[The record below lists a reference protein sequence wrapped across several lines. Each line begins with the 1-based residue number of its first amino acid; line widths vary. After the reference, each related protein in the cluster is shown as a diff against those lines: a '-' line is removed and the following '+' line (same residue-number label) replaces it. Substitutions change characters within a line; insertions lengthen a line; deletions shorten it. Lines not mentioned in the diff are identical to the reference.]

1 MSNFVGMHLP
11 HRGGSVAH
19 MFEDQLSGGQGEDGR
34 GVNTGCAGITSGAQT
49 STHLHNGGRKEP
61 RTWAGREIY
70 KGIKYGSED
79 EHFSCKRHIS
89 EGHNVIM

>member
-1 MSNFVGMHLP
+1 MSNLLACTFLAVAVVSPTCLRINSVEGRVRMVE
-11 HRGGSVAH
+11 GSTPVVPASPLGPKPAH
-19 MFEDQLSGGQGEDGR
+19 TYTMVD
-34 GVNTGCAGITSGAQT
+34 A
-49 STHLHNGGRKEP
+49 